1 MQLKYG
7 LNDIPDIADPVYIF
21 NPYIIHHE
29 LNYQKRI
36 EYKNLDASFLCWL
49 FACFL
54 TEHMSRGEIQESIFR
69 TVIATEIFIQ
79 LNGLDVVERTRFVE
93 MLEEKLDSDA
103 KSYIAYPL
111 DKARE
116 EELADNLVDPI
127 IVKIIEKQSY
137 YIGLGNTYSTMMND
151 LVRRIN
157 ARWN

>member
-7 LNDIPDIADPVYIF
+7 LNDIPNIADPVYIF

-54 TEHMSRGEIQESIFR
+54 TEHISRGEIQESIFR

-79 LNGLDVVERTRFVE
+79 LNRLDVVERTRFVE

-111 DKARE
+111 DKSA
-116 EELADNLVDPI
+116 
-127 IVKIIEKQSY
+127 
-137 YIGLGNTYSTMMND
+137 
-151 LVRRIN
+151 
-157 ARWN
+157 